1 MGPFDWL
8 ITPGFALT
16 TWLLALAAGGI
27 VALLGILAAI
37 ARLIL
42 KPLTALAGRFRPRR
56 FDSQMTG
63 QGRAAPPAMT
73 HATVA
78 TEATAHESAI
88 EPMSDRPG
96 ADDPPPS
103 EDRRRFLTRLSFA
116 LGGLAGAILGVPTL
130 GVLVA
135 PLRRETTERW
145 RPVGTLDEFAVGSTS
160 QIEIVDPDPLPW
172 AGPAALQAAWLRR
185 DNEQQF
191 TAFSAYCT
199 HIGCPVRWE
208 EGAGLFMC
216 PCHGGVFH
224 RDGSVAAGPPP
235 QPLAQYPVR
244 VRPDGTVEVRTSP
257 VPLPSAQRPTART
270 G

>member
-8 ITPGFALT
+8 ITPGFALI

-27 VALLGILAAI
+27 VALLGILAAS
-37 ARLIL
+37 ARLLL
-42 KPLTALAGRFRPRR
+42 KPLAALASWFRARR
-56 FDSQMTG
+56 IDSQTAD
-63 QGRAAPPAMT
+63 QGRAATPAVT
-73 HATVA
+73 HVTVVPSPA
-78 TEATAHESAI
+78 AHESAI
-88 EPMSDRPG
+88 EPIADRPG

-103 EDRRRFLTRLSFA
+103 EERRRFLTRLSFA

-130 GVLVA
+130 GVLFA
-135 PLRRETTERW
+135 PLRRETAERW
-145 RPVGTLDEFAVGSTS
+145 RPVGNIDEFAIGSTS

-185 DNEQQF
+185 DGADQF

-235 QPLAQYPVR
+235 QPLARYPVR
-244 VRPDGTVEVRTSP
+244 VQPDGTVEVRTSP
-257 VPLPSAQRPTART
+257 VPLPSDQRTTARA